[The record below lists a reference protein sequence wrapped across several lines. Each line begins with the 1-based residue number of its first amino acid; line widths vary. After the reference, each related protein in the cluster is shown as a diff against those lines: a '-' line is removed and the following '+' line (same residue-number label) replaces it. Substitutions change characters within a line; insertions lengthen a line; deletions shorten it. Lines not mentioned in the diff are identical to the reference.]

1 MRRRDFLRASGFF
14 VAGAALSG
22 LPGCGDDIQSHGMPD
37 AGGQQSKYAFPQ
49 GLASGDP
56 RDTSVVLWT
65 RVEAKDGSTDP
76 VPMTVRVASDSSF
89 TTVVV
94 DMQISA
100 TSDSDHTVRVLV
112 TGLAAGT
119 TYYYRFI
126 AGIDTIDGQT
136 RTAPASTA
144 DAQVNLAWVSC
155 QDYQPGWYGSYR
167 QMLIDDDARA
177 EADKI
182 HFVVHLGDVIYETID
197 GGFQVPLDDGFQ
209 PTTVTNADGSDRA
222 IAAFPSGGGNVAGNV
237 FAKTLE
243 DYRHL
248 YKTYMSDP
256 DFQAA
261 RARWPFIHTWDDHEF
276 TNDSWQSQAN
286 YTDNKSLDE
295 PSQTR
300 KVAASQAWF
309 EFVPCQLTGATGVS
323 GVTQDAK
330 DFAPVT
336 VTDAAFTT
344 PNADNFVDEPN
355 NAAAVGAITIYRSLR
370 FGQHCELVMTD
381 ERSYRSDHAI
391 PEDTEVGQVIFFDP
405 RNVLPI
411 AMVNTFDEGM
421 TANGGSPPATVIGIT
436 NPRTTSPV
444 GTMLGAEQKQW
455 WKDTMKGSD
464 ATWKIWGN
472 EVPLMRFF
480 IPKASVNLLFYDRI
494 MDGDA
499 WDGYPTERAELMT
512 YLKDQAIGNVVTIT
526 GDIHA
531 AFAGVVM
538 DDFDAATP
546 TPVATELIAAGI
558 SSNSLFSFFEEA
570 TKTQPAD
577 LRNLITVDAS
587 GAGGAKFTENLNMLL
602 LHGTDAAAT
611 YGTSLDLATALA
623 AADPTVNP
631 HLMYADT
638 NAQGYGY
645 LKITASQCE
654 GTLTTINRPI
664 GQASSSGP
672 GVKRAA
678 SFTIPKDNPAGMTG
692 PTITGTKPF
701 PLT

>member
-1 MRRRDFLRASGFF
+1 
-14 VAGAALSG
+14 VVGATLSG
-22 LPGCGDDIQSHGMPD
+22 LPGCGDDKTSGTPD
-37 AGGQQSKYAFPQ
+37 AAGQGSKFTFPQ

-65 RVEAKDGSTDP
+65 RVEAKDGSSDP
-76 VPMTVRVASDSSF
+76 IPVTVRVASDASF
-89 TTVVV
+89 GTVVV
-94 DMQISA
+94 DMAITAS
-100 TSDSDHTVRVLV
+100 SDADHTVRVVV

-119 TYYYRFI
+119 SYYYRFI
-126 AGIDTIDGQT
+126 AGTDTIDGQT
-136 RTAPASTA
+136 RTAPASDA
-144 DAQVNLAWVSC
+144 DAQVNLGWVSC
-155 QDYQPGWYGSYR
+155 QDYQPGTYGSYR
-167 QMLIDDDARA
+167 QMLLDDDARA

-182 HFVVHLGDVIYETID
+182 HFVVHLGDAIYETID
-197 GGFQVPLDDGFQ
+197 GGFQVPLDDSYQ

-237 FAKTLE
+237 FAQTVE

-248 YKTYMSDP
+248 YRTYLSDP

-276 TNDSWQSQAN
+276 TDDSWQSQAN
-286 YTDNKSLDE
+286 YTDNKTLDE

-309 EFVPCQLTGATGVS
+309 EFIPCQLTGAVGVS

-330 DFAPVT
+330 DFAAVT
-336 VTDAAFTT
+336 VTDADFTD

-355 NAAAVGAITIYRSLR
+355 NAKAVGAMTIYRSLR

-381 ERSYRSDHAI
+381 LRSYRSDHAL
-391 PEDTEVGQVIFFDP
+391 PEELTASSGFFFNP

-411 AMVNTFDEGM
+411 ELVNTLDQGM
-421 TANGGSPPATVIGIT
+421 TANGNSPPASVLGFP

-455 WKDTMKGSD
+455 WKDTMKGSE

-480 IPKASVNLLFYDRI
+480 IPVASVGLLFYDRV
-494 MDGDA
+494 MDADA

-512 YLKDQAIGNVVTIT
+512 YLKDQAIGNVVAIT

-531 AFAGVVM
+531 SFAGVVM
-538 DDFDAATP
+538 DDFDAG
-546 TPVATELIAAGI
+546 TPVPVAAELIAAGI
-558 SSNSLFSFFEEA
+558 SSNSVFSFYENA
-570 TKTQPAD
+570 TRPAAYAE
-577 LRNLITVDAS
+577 LRKLITVDAS
-587 GAGGAKFTENLNMLL
+587 SASGSSFTENMNLLL
-602 LHGTDAAAT
+602 LHGTEAAKT
-611 YGTSLDLATALA
+611 FGDTLDLTQALA

-631 HLMYADT
+631 HLKYADT

-645 LKITASQCE
+645 LKITATQCE
-654 GTLTTINRPI
+654 GTLVTINRPV
-664 GQASSSGP
+664 GQSSDAGP
-672 GVKRAA
+672 GVKRTA
-678 SFTIPKDNPAGMTG
+678 SFTIPKDDPASMTA